1 MAKLTIYT
9 TGKLTANRADR
20 TLTGMLLP
28 YGEEGRTNLG
38 RLTVPR
44 GILTAA
50 APSLPINT
58 EHDETAIVGTFT
70 HEDTDTGI
78 RLVATM
84 FPGPAG
90 DKALTEAENGTR
102 AMFSAE
108 VEPIVVRDGVAVSGV
123 LTAAALVER
132 AAFPSAKLAAADA
145 TTPDMGEDDPEE
157 DPPTDPPA
165 DQPDGEVVEETTTN
179 RTEQY
184 RAPDGTVVTVQSTSA
199 TTVTEQEPNT
209 VPNPAT
215 LQASELAPAQKLK
228 ASRASIV
235 EMLTNYN
242 RTRDAKLLAALSDII
257 PANTLGI
264 EQPQFVGELWTGR
277 AYTRRIVPM
286 FNHADLT
293 SFKVAGWR
301 WVTKPAVGLYAGD
314 KADIP
319 SGAVSTEAVEIDA
332 QRIAGGHDIDRKYR
346 DFSMASFWESYFAAM
361 TESYAKVSD
370 AYALAQVQAAAPY
383 VAPGAVPAGVP
394 TGLVYIV
401 DAIIAVLNATDTVP
415 DSAVVSTDLWRDIV
429 LTRNEDS
436 LAYLDAAVGLE
447 EGTLAQRRFTL
458 KPSAALAADTALVSC
473 KSAATVHELG
483 GEAPIRVEALDI
495 AKGGVDEGVFGYI
508 AVNIHDEDGL
518 ALVSGSQPVGL
529 G

>member
-9 TGKLTANRADR
+9 TGRLTANRADR

-44 GILTAA
+44 GVLTAA
-50 APSLPINT
+50 AQYLPINT
-58 EHDETAIVGTFT
+58 EHDETSIVGTFT
-70 HEDTDTGI
+70 HEDTDAGI

-90 DKALTEAENGTR
+90 DKALTEAEDGTR
-102 AMFSAE
+102 AMWSAE

-123 LTAAALVER
+123 LTAGALVEHG
-132 AAFPSAKLAAADA
+132 AFPSAKLVAADA
-145 TTPDMGEDDPEE
+145 TVPDLGDQTTDP
-157 DPPTDPPA
+157 PPTDPPA
-165 DQPDGEVVEETTTN
+165 
-179 RTEQY
+179 
-184 RAPDGTVVTVQSTSA
+184 VTVDGNPIDLAGPVQSITITSRTDPKENPDTMTA
-199 TTVTEQEPNT
+199 SAPTTPA
-209 VPNPAT
+209 VPAV
-215 LQASELAPAQKLK
+215 LQASVLAPTQKLK

-235 EMLTNYN
+235 EILTNYN
-242 RTRDAKLLAALSDII
+242 RTRDAKLLAALSDIV

-301 WVTKPAVGLYAGD
+301 WVTKPAVGLYAGN

-319 SGAVSTEAVEIDA
+319 SGAVSTEPVEIDA

-370 AYALAQVQAAAPY
+370 TYALAQVQAAAPY